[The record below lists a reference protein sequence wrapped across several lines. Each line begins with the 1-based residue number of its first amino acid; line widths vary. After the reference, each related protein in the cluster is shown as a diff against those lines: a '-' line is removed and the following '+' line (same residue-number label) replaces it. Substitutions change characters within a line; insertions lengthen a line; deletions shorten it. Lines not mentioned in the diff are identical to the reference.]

1 MQCKDNKNHR
11 RFNPTALFFDWI
23 ECYYS
28 FLKLVWKMEPTLKEC
43 IHLFIIFL
51 VVKMGHFFGPLDTKN
66 PPQAILR
73 GILVEHRRIE
83 LLTF

>member
-11 RFNPTALFFDWI
+11 LFNPTALFFDWI

-43 IHLFIIFL
+43 IHFFIIYL
-51 VVKMGHFFGPLDTKN
+51 VVKMGHFLGHQIRKIPLRL
-66 PPQAILR
+66 I
-73 GILVEHRRIE
+73 
-83 LLTF
+83 